1 MLGENEQDGLSRWA
15 RIERQLRQDIEL
27 GGLAPGS
34 RLPSEHLLAER
45 FGVNRHTVRRA
56 LSALQERGLV
66 RVEQGRGTFVEEEPV
81 SFSVGRRT
89 RFTTA
94 AHGDGKLR
102 SQTLIR
108 SYELPAREEAA
119 RCLDLKPG
127 ATLTCLEVQ
136 GYVDKRPMLLGYH
149 HFDSQRFPD
158 IVSAYLETNSITR
171 ALQRF
176 GITDY
181 VRRETQI
188 TAVLPASEQARLLKQ
203 PANRPALRTEW
214 FNVDSDGR
222 PVEYGITLHAG
233 DRSQIV
239 VSNTS

>member
-1 MLGENEQDGLSRWA
+1 MLGESEDEGITRWA
-15 RIERQLRQDIEL
+15 RIERQLREDIAL
-27 GGLAPGS
+27 GGLGPGS
-34 RLPSEHLLAER
+34 RLPSEHRLAER

-66 RVEQGRGTFVEEEPV
+66 RVEQGRGTFVEDEPV

-94 AHGDGKLR
+94 AHGDGRLR
-102 SQTLIR
+102 SQHLVR
-108 SYELPAREEAA
+108 AYELPAREEAA
-119 RCLDLKPG
+119 RCLEVKPG
-127 ATLTCLEVQ
+127 APLICLEVQ
-136 GYVDKRPMLLGYH
+136 GLVETRPMLLGYH
-149 HFDSQRFPD
+149 HFDARRFPE
-158 IVSAYLETNSITR
+158 IATAYRDTGSITR

-176 GITDY
+176 GVADY

-188 TAVLPASEQARLLKQ
+188 AAVLPTAEQARLLKQ

-214 FNVDSDGR
+214 FNVDSDGQ

-239 VSNTS
+239 VSNAP

>member
-1 MLGENEQDGLSRWA
+1 MALDEQEGLTRWA
-15 RIERQLRQDIEL
+15 RVERQLRDDIDL
-27 GGLAPGS
+27 GGLPPGS

-66 RVEQGRGTFVEEEPV
+66 RVEQGRGTFVEEAPV
-81 SFSVGRRT
+81 SFSVDQRT

-94 AHGDGKLR
+94 AHGDGRDRRQQLVR
-102 SQTLIR
+102 CF
-108 SYELPAREEAA
+108 ELPARPEASQA
-119 RCLDLKPG
+119 LGLKAG
-127 ATLTCLEVQ
+127 APLICIQVV
-136 GYVDKRPMLLGYH
+136 GFVDRRPMLLGYH
-149 HFDSQRFPD
+149 HFDAARFPQ
-158 IVSAYLETNSITR
+158 IGEAYRETDSITR
-171 ALQRF
+171 ALQRC
-176 GITDY
+176 GVADY

-188 TAVLPASEQARLLKQ
+188 TAVLPTAEEARLMKQ

-214 FNVDSDGR
+214 VNVEPDGR

-239 VSNTS
+239 VANPG